1 MSSRACQTR
10 ERTPVETLIVVEGAG
25 RGGEQAERRG
35 IGSFEG
41 IRRSVHS
48 FMVLMLITS

>member
-1 MSSRACQTR
+1 M
-10 ERTPVETLIVVEGAG
+10 VEGAG

-48 FMVLMLITS
+48 FMVLMLITN